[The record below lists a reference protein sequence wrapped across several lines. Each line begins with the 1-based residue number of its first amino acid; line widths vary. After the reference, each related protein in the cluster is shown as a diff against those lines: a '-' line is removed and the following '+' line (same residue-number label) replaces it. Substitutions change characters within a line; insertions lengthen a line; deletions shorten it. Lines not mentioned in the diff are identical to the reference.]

1 MSQLPSS
8 QPFGDALLLRVSLT
22 DRTIRRDPL
31 PPAIYTRYIGGRGLG
46 VKLLYDQVSRH
57 TDPLSPDNLLIFS
70 VGPLTATVA
79 PTSGRFVVVTKSPL
93 TGTVFDSHA
102 GGFFGAELRRAG
114 YAAILLEGRSPS
126 PVYLW
131 INDGEVELRDASSL
145 WGYDTE
151 KTTDIIIEET
161 DQHTKVACIG
171 PAGEN
176 KVKLASIITDR
187 HRAAGRGGVGAV
199 MGSKNLKAIAVRGT
213 GDVDVADP
221 DRLRT
226 AADHCRLLLKK
237 NAVTNKAL
245 PVHGTAALMGV
256 INRYGLLPTRNF
268 QEGVFNDAD
277 GLSGEKLL
285 ERIFVR
291 AYSCYGCPIGC
302 GRITTAYGREGGGP
316 EYETIWAFGPQCGIN
331 DLEWIAAANQRC
343 NLLGLD
349 TISVGNTIGCA
360 MELVQRGKLEA
371 PLRFGETKSLL
382 ELLDDIAFG
391 RGLGSEMGEGARS
404 FASRYGA
411 PELAMHV
418 KGLELPAYDPRGA
431 QGHALGYATSN
442 RGGCHLRAYM
452 IGPEILGT
460 PVRVDRDLTEGK
472 PQLVI
477 LLQNLSAAVDSL
489 VLCRFTTFAWSVE
502 DYTELLSAAVGQ
514 PIKPE
519 TLLVTGER
527 IWNLERLFN
536 LREGFT
542 AKDDR
547 LPARFSSPLPDGS
560 SRQRVVHLD
569 AMLTEYYRLRRWDRE
584 GRPTK
589 SLLKYLNIEEEKRE

>member
-1 MSQLPSS
+1 MSQPQSS
-8 QPFGDALLLRVSLT
+8 QLFAKASLLRVSLT
-22 DRTIRRDPL
+22 KRATQSLSL
-31 PPAIYTRYIGGRGLG
+31 PPTLYAQYIGGRGLG
-46 VKLLYDQVSRH
+46 VKLLYDQMAPH
-57 TDPLSPDNLLIFS
+57 TDPLAEENILIFA
-70 VGPLTATVA
+70 VGPLTATAA

-93 TGTVFDSHA
+93 TGTIFDSHA
-102 GGFFGAELRRAG
+102 GGYFGVELRRAG
-114 YAAILLEGRSPS
+114 YAAIIIEGRAPT

-131 INDGEVELRDASSL
+131 INDGQVELRDATSL
-145 WGYDTE
+145 WGQDTAE
-151 KTTDIIIEET
+151 TTDLILEET
-161 DQHTKVACIG
+161 DKHAQVACIG
-171 PAGEN
+171 PAGEH
-176 KVKLASIITDR
+176 KVKLASIITDK

-213 GDVDVADP
+213 GKVNVANP
-221 DRLRT
+221 ERLRT
-226 AADHCRLLLKK
+226 VVTRCLRLLKK
-237 NAVTNKAL
+237 NTVTNKAL
-245 PVHGTAALMGV
+245 PIHGTATLVGV

-277 GLSGEKLL
+277 GLTGEKLL
-285 ERIFVR
+285 ERLCVR
-291 AYSCYGCPIGC
+291 TYSCYGCPIGC
-302 GRITTAYGREGGGP
+302 GRITIAYGQEGGGP

-331 DLEWIAAANQRC
+331 NLEWIAAASHRC

-360 MELVQRGKLEA
+360 MELVQRGKLDA
-371 PLRFGETKSLL
+371 PLHFGETKGLL
-382 ELLDDIAFG
+382 ELLDDIAFA
-391 RGLGSEMGEGARS
+391 RGLGSELGEGARA
-404 FASRYGA
+404 FASRHGA

-452 IGPEILGT
+452 IGPEILGV

-477 LLQNLSAAVDSL
+477 LFQNLSAAVDSL
-489 VLCRFTTFAWSVE
+489 VLCRFTTFAWSVD
-502 DYTELLSAAVGQ
+502 DYADLLSAATGK
-514 PIKPE
+514 PIDGE
-519 TLLVTGER
+519 TLLTIGER

-547 LPARFSSPLPDGS
+547 LPSRFSSPLPDGS
-560 SRQRVVHLD
+560 SRQRIVRLED
-569 AMLTEYYRLRRWDRE
+569 MLSEYYRLRHWDQE

-589 SLLKYLNIEEEKRE
+589 KLLKSLNIEEKRE